1 MHLPLIG
8 KVRRP
13 WLWVLGI
20 GVAAAVIISG
30 SALWFWRNRGPQ
42 YDVEA
47 LTQPVTEQPLTI
59 RITASG
65 TVQPIQTVNLSPKNA
80 GILQALYVEQ
90 GDRVNQGQLI
100 ARMESEDEQA
110 QIAQRQAAVAEAE
123 AQLQDVLDGNRPQ
136 EIAQASA
143 ALEAAQAQLR
153 DNQARLDL
161 ANAQLERNRQLQAR
175 GAISLEALDTARQE
189 QQSAQ
194 AAYERAQAQVQ
205 EAEQRLQDLRTQPT
219 PEAEAQARARL
230 AQAQAQLQAAQVQ
243 LENTLVRAPF
253 AGVIT
258 QKFATEGAFV
268 TPTTSASDATS
279 ATSTAI
285 VALAQDLEILAE
297 VPEADIG
304 AIQPGQAVEIRA
316 DAFPE
321 EVFRGRVRLIAP
333 EAIERQNV
341 TLFQVRIELLTGK
354 EQLLSNMNVTVAF
367 IGEQLE
373 EALVVPAVA
382 IITQEGRT
390 GVLVPDERGDIEFR
404 PVTLGSQVGE
414 QIQILEGLEPGDRI
428 FTDLPPGQSIES
440 LTFGRD

>member
-13 WLWVLGI
+13 RLWLAGI
-20 GVAAAVIISG
+20 GIATVVIISG
-30 SALWFWRNRGPQ
+30 SALWFWRHRGPQ
-42 YDVEA
+42 YDLEA
-47 LTQPVTEQPLTI
+47 LTQPVTEQPLTA

-80 GILQALYVEQ
+80 GILQALYVDQ
-90 GDRVNQGQLI
+90 GDQVSQGQLI
-100 ARMESEDEQA
+100 ARMESQDEQA
-110 QIAQRQAAVAEAE
+110 QIAQRQAAVAEAA
-123 AQLQDVLDGNRPQ
+123 AQLDDVLDGNRPA
-136 EIAQASA
+136 EIGQAAA

-153 DNQARLDL
+153 DNQARLEL
-161 ANAQLERNRQLQAR
+161 ANEQLQRNRQLQDR
-175 GAISLEALDTARQE
+175 GAISAETLDMA
-189 QQSAQ
+189 QQDQRSAQ
-194 AAYERAQAQVQ
+194 AAYEQAQAQVQ
-205 EAEQRLQDLRTQPT
+205 EAEQRLQDLRNQPT

-230 AQAQAQLQAAQVQ
+230 DQARAQLQAAQVQ
-243 LENTLVRAPF
+243 LDDTLIRAPF

-304 AIQPGQAVEIRA
+304 AIRPGQAVEIRA

-321 EVFRGRVRLIAP
+321 DVFRGQVRLIAP
-333 EAIERQNV
+333 EAIERQDV
-341 TLFQVRIELLTGK
+341 TLFQVRLELLTGK
-354 EQLLSNMNVTVAF
+354 DRLLSNMNVTVAF

-390 GVLVPDERGDIEFR
+390 GVLVPDERGEIEFR
-404 PVTLGSQVGE
+404 SVTLGSQVGD
-414 QIQILEGLEPGDRI
+414 QIQILDGLEPGERI
-428 FTDLPPGQSIES
+428 FTDLPPGES
-440 LTFGRD
+440 LENLTFGRD